1 MMDISESLDKIENFQ
16 MNNTL
21 KNIISTFENDL
32 KSKTLTEIEG
42 SLQNLNFDSRIYDA
56 AVQIKKVTSQ
66 IDVTIHAW
74 GILCALPSILEPN
87 EKIEY
92 LSLGAGNT
100 GKQFDL
106 STNKRVAEFKFI
118 NWQGGPESIR
128 QNGIFKDF
136 YNLVENGDDNRK
148 RCLYVLNTEIPLK
161 FLNGRRSMKSILSRN
176 QKLKNDFES
185 KYGDIEHICQYYNKF
200 KHMVEI
206 IDIKEHI
213 PEII

>member
-1 MMDISESLDKIENFQ
+1 MINLSESLDKIENIQ

-21 KNIISTFENDL
+21 KDIISTFENDL

-87 EKIEY
+87 EEIKY

-118 NWQGGPESIR
+118 NWRGGPESIR

-161 FLNGRRSMKSILSRN
+161 FFNGRRSMKSILSRN

-206 IDIKEHI
+206 IDIKEYI